1 MFKCPEM
8 NFNEYLID
16 LFFIIL
22 KREGEAGSRL
32 VVLQPYPE

>member
-22 KREGEAGSRL
+22 KREGEAGSKFT
-32 VVLQPYPE
+32 VLQPYLE